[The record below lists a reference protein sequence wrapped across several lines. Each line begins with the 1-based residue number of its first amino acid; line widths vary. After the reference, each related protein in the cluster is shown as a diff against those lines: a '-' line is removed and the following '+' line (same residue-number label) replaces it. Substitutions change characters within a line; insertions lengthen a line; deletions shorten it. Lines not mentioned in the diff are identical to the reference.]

1 MTNILQEI
9 QYNPQE
15 WQEKVNKFQ
24 EIMAK
29 AEALE
34 KADQGDPFETKK
46 LAEAFNL
53 YQQSNYL
60 IPQEKIVIAAQRC
73 QEKINWRHQFQD
85 LFNQGETFFNQ
96 GFFKQALG
104 QFLEAKK
111 IFLTEKVSLAIQ
123 NCSARLQEE
132 KEYEK
137 NLIKVYELL
146 DQGCFQ
152 EAFLLLQPL
161 VHQFPRSDGKQLFLQ
176 LQEIIAGKAYFMA
189 GLLAEKAGNF
199 LLAKEKY
206 QRAIKLIPE
215 RENYL
220 IRLGIILIKLGQ
232 LTEALNVFKN
242 IKNEQSYYFQG
253 FIYAQQKQWKDVYK
267 YWQYLPILKI
277 KKQQEIIKDLV
288 LRERL
293 TKIKQIEEFVN
304 LKAMEKAQSATQDFM
319 QKFGKDPLVKKNLE
333 SHIIPYL
340 QSAQWKE
347 QKLTL
352 NQLNQLAEKQWQKN
366 PNVISLHN
374 LMVSQY
380 YLFQED
386 KHSLKDLIFLWI
398 NTFINLENNP
408 IIKNIAW
415 LNYEE
420 INQQELTQNLQ
431 ELLEEYLEE
440 VKQNNLETYLDL
452 RDSYRR
458 EKWAL
463 ILMKEPENEPIKIN
477 QIFITPGCYEKYY
490 KQEKYLYLPVTILGT
505 LYTPWGYAVAACLE
519 KDMIRAL
526 TIKPASIT
534 SEIEKFA
541 QTFVYYHLGC
551 FYLENNQWSQS
562 SLFLNEIKNEILSSL
577 ESVEYLDQ
585 ICQKQRQNIEYFNE
599 HLEFSQFWYNLIET
613 PASLN
618 YFAEY
623 QAQKIILNLA
633 QEKISN
639 IQAYSELK
647 NLEKLDPNNPVVK
660 DLIEKLKFEKELSV
674 INNLLNEKRFE
685 EAIEQAKQ
693 SKYDKIKMI
702 VAELFIHILMEG
714 FKNNELNFNDIYT
727 LGKWVYELYP
737 DDSTV
742 QEIYSFTQELS
753 QIQNLML
760 NDKFDEAVA
769 MAKYSDHNL
778 VRQYVS
784 NFFMKTLLSGIENNK
799 IPPEMLKQLA
809 LWAYSLSPDTTN
821 YQDIY
826 ESLGIIN

>member
-1 MTNILQEI
+1 MTNILQQI
-9 QYNPQE
+9 QSNSQE
-15 WQEKVNKFQ
+15 WQEKVNKFN

-60 IPQEKIVIAAQRC
+60 IPNAKILIAAQRC
-73 QEKINWRHQFQD
+73 QEKINWRHQFQS
-85 LFNQGETFFNQ
+85 LFNQGEAYLKQ
-96 GFFKQALG
+96 GFLRQALG

-111 IFLTEKVSLAIQ
+111 IFFTEKVNLAIQ

-137 NLIKVYELL
+137 KLTKVYELL

-152 EAFLLLQPL
+152 DAFLLLQPL
-161 VHQFPRSDGKQLFLQ
+161 VHQFPRSDGKKLL
-176 LQEIIAGKAYFMA
+176 LEIQEIIAGKAYFMA

-206 QRAIKLIPE
+206 QRAIQLIPE

-232 LTEALNVFKN
+232 LTEALDILKN
-242 IKNEQSYYFQG
+242 IKNEQSYYLQG
-253 FIYAQQKQWKDVYK
+253 FIYAQQKQWKEIYK
-267 YWQYLPILKI
+267 YWKYVPVSMVKT
-277 KKQQEIIKDLV
+277 QQEIIKKLV
-288 LRERL
+288 FRDRL

-304 LKAMEKAQSATQDFM
+304 LKAMEKAQFATQDFIE
-319 QKFGKDPLVKKNLE
+319 KFGADPIIKKNVE
-333 SHIIPYL
+333 SHIMPYL
-340 QSAQWKE
+340 QSAQWQK
-347 QKLTL
+347 QKLEL
-352 NQLNQLAEKQWQKN
+352 KKLNQLAEKQWLHH
-366 PNVISLHN
+366 PNLISLHN

-386 KHSLKDLIFLWI
+386 KNTLKDLIYLWI
-398 NTFINLENNP
+398 NAFVNLENNP
-408 IIKNIAW
+408 ILKNIPW

-420 INQQELTQNLQ
+420 INQQEITQNLQ
-431 ELLEEYLEE
+431 ELIEDYLEE
-440 VKQNNLETYLDL
+440 VKQDNLNKYLDL

-458 EKWAL
+458 EKWTLNL
-463 ILMKEPENEPIKIN
+463 IKESGSQPIKIN

-490 KQEKYLYLPVTILGT
+490 KQEKYLHLPLTILGT

-551 FYLENNQWSQS
+551 FYLENNQWDQAI
-562 SLFLNEIKNEILSSL
+562 LFLNEIKNEILSSL

-599 HLEFSQFWYNLIET
+599 HLEFSQFWYNLIKT

-623 QAQKIILNLA
+623 QAQKIMLNLA
-633 QEKISN
+633 QEKINN

-660 DLIEKLKFEKELSV
+660 DLMEKLKFEKELNV

-714 FKNNELNFNDIYT
+714 LKNHDLNFNDICT

-737 DDSTV
+737 KDSTV

-753 QIQNLML
+753 EIQNLML
-760 NDKFDEAVA
+760 NDNFDEAVA
-769 MAKYSDHNL
+769 LAKYSDHNL

-784 NFFMKTLLSGIENNK
+784 DFFIKTLLSGIDKGE
-799 IPPEMLKQLA
+799 IAPEMLKQLA
-809 LWAYSLSPDTTN
+809 LWAYSLSPDVTT

-826 ESLGIIN
+826 ESLNIIN